1 MSETLKEGENYLL
14 YEKGYMSGGK
24 LAGMTNAEI
33 CAICTKNY
41 IFVVPKKD
49 MTSYLV
55 ATRIRHYNY
64 FGDGVKP
71 ADGLKQIVSDTSLT
85 LEELESRMIE
95 ILGEEN
101 RERVIKLADLEKFK
115 IITGLLGQARLKF
128 PKKLAPLVLVMK
140 GNGGMKAFKKFYR
153 G

>member
-1 MSETLKEGENYLL
+1 MSETLKAGENYLL
-14 YEKGYMSGGK
+14 FEKGYMSGGK

-33 CAICTKNY
+33 CSICTKNY

-49 MTSYLV
+49 YSSYLV

-64 FGDGVKP
+64 FGAGVKP
-71 ADGLKQIVSDTSLT
+71 ADGLKQIVSDNSLT
-85 LEELESRMIE
+85 IEELESRMID

-101 RERVIKLADLEKFK
+101 RERVIKLDDLEKMK
-115 IITGLLGQARLKF
+115 IVTGLFGQARLKF
-128 PKKLAPLVLVMK
+128 PKKMAPLVLVMK
-140 GNGGMKAFKKFYR
+140 GNGGMKAFKTFYR

>member
-1 MSETLKEGENYLL
+1 MSDTLKEGENYLL
-14 YEKGYMSGGK
+14 FEKGHMAGGK

-41 IFVVPKKD
+41 IFIVPKKD
-49 MTSYLV
+49 FTTYLV
-55 ATRIRHYNY
+55 ASRIREYNY

-71 ADGLKQIVSDTSLT
+71 ADGLKQIVADTSLT
-85 LEELESRMIE
+85 VSDLETRMLE
-95 ILGEEN
+95 ILDDQN
-101 RERVIKLADLEKFK
+101 RERVVKIDELEKFK
-115 IITGLLGQARLKF
+115 ILTGLLGQARLIF
-128 PKKLAPLVLVMK
+128 PKKLAPLVLVLK